1 MGILTRLGKAFGKKD
16 KEPEPQETEA
26 PEEPFSSDSVET
38 AEPPKAAAEVATNG
52 DPAEGDRQILLVL
65 QQQGAD
71 LSLPRHARFYL
82 YFPTEQGARTAQ
94 QALAEHPISDAHEYR
109 VTVEKSASDENW
121 LCLVELNLL
130 VCEESIEQLRL
141 DFGSLASYLGGEYD
155 GWEAAVKAA

>member
-1 MGILTRLGKAFGKKD
+1 MGILTRLGKAFGKKAKD
-16 KEPEPQETEA
+16 SEPQGVEV
-26 PEEPFSSDSVET
+26 PEEPQLEESVEAAT
-38 AEPPKAAAEVATNG
+38 APKATVEEAAPN
-52 DPAEGDRQILLVL
+52 DPAEGDRQILVIL

-71 LSLPRHARFYL
+71 LSQPRHARFYL
-82 YFPTEQGARTAQ
+82 YFPTEHGARTAE
-94 QALAEHPISDAHEYR
+94 QALAEHPISGAHEYR

-141 DFGSLASYLGGEYD
+141 DFGSLASYLGGVYD